1 MSDLDRACAGLG
13 WARPLRSWLERS
25 SPAILGFY
33 AAGAAFSTY
42 FCMYAYRKPFAVA
55 TFPGELEL
63 FGLSIS
69 LKIAFVVSQVLG
81 YTASKFAGI
90 RVISELPRERRA
102 VALVA
107 AIAIA
112 ELSLVGFGM
121 AAPLPAAAFLFVN
134 GFALGFVW
142 GLVVGFL
149 EGRRTS
155 DALAAGLSASFIVAS
170 GFVKSV
176 GKWLLD
182 AGISEAWMPAAT
194 GALFAAPIL
203 VFIFLL
209 SAVPPPSRE
218 DELARQQRAP
228 MNHAE
233 RVRFFLSVA
242 PGLVLLTLAYVV
254 LAAYRDFRDNFARE
268 LWAALGYGDTPEI
281 LTAAEIPV
289 AVGSLLAVALVM
301 WVRNN
306 RRAVLAI
313 HGLLL
318 FGALLMGGS
327 TWLFELGVLDPGLWM
342 VLVGLGLYMG
352 YVPYNCV
359 LFDRL
364 IPAVGVVATAGFLIY
379 VTDALGYLGS
389 VLLLLYKNFASP
401 NIAWLPFFVR
411 LSYASAA
418 IGALLYASSFVYF
431 SRRLSDR

>member
-1 MSDLDRACAGLG
+1 
-13 WARPLRSWLERS
+13 
-25 SPAILGFY
+25 
-33 AAGAAFSTY
+33 
-42 FCMYAYRKPFAVA
+42 
-55 TFPGELEL
+55 
-63 FGLSIS
+63 
-69 LKIAFVVSQVLG
+69 
-81 YTASKFAGI
+81 
-90 RVISELPRERRA
+90 
-102 VALVA
+102 
-107 AIAIA
+107 
-112 ELSLVGFGM
+112 
-121 AAPLPAAAFLFVN
+121 
-134 GFALGFVW
+134 
-142 GLVVGFL
+142 LVVGFL